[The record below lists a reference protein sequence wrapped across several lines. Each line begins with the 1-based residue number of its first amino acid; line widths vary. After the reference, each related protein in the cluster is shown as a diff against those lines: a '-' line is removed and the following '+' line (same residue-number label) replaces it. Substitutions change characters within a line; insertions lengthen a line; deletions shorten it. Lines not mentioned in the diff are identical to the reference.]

1 MKKFF
6 LTALTA
12 QMAQNCK
19 YILRIRKKSISVLFI
34 SGCKLAREEKRAT
47 TKKEADHTK
56 DPADDKLCT

>member
-1 MKKFF
+1 MKKFS

-12 QMAQNCK
+12 QMAQTAN
-19 YILRIRKKSISVLFI
+19 KSYEFGKIFISMLFI